1 MKHTRIAV
9 PVWLYGFLPV
19 ACCLVKGLSDRLY
32 TDIDS
37 FLVSITCAGL
47 YGEGSVCPVIHPLL
61 SLMTGFLSRL
71 WLGADWFSVLGQA
84 FVVLGIWWLGT
95 LLALCISQPWKRLTC
110 LLVLCFALLQFS
122 LFNINFTVYAGFF
135 SFLGVATLLLS
146 FRRAL
151 PTFARFFAALFL
163 CLGILWRKEGAT
175 LLLPFLLLDLCV
187 LVFSHR
193 ISRSMVRQLL
203 SCCVLPV
210 AVLLLFSFVF
220 TVASPAR
227 QTASVYSASRS
238 ILVDYPHRSWEEI
251 SETLTDLGISENDYN
266 AVASGILL
274 DTEQVTAD
282 CLQQVSAISQTEAYP
297 LSPVSLFQ
305 TLSALPGVFST
316 PLLRILSLFF
326 LALLLL
332 LMVSGAPLCDKVEAL
347 LALGG
352 AGVICLYYQYLGRL
366 PERVAAC
373 VALALLA
380 VLLPLFLAAPPCQG
394 NPARWFWRIACAA
407 VSCALCLC
415 LWKNRYSYHI
425 LQPALLAGPT
435 ESQTITAEFPGEE
448 NSNSVYLWNA
458 TTLALYM
465 TDHYLS
471 QGKLPDENFV
481 QHNLPW
487 GEWNTSGQP
496 YYAQLLAGL
505 QMENPM
511 QSLLTRPN
519 TYLVGSD
526 TSLIQTWLRE
536 HYDAQAVVQPIG
548 TVDVFALGEVPVWQ
562 ALVEPANASS

>member
-9 PVWLYGFLPV
+9 PFWLYGVLPA
-19 ACCLVKGLSDRLY
+19 ACCLIKGLSDRLY

-61 SLMTGFLSRL
+61 SLMTTFLSRL
-71 WLGADWFSVLGQA
+71 WSGADWFSVLGQT
-84 FVVLGIWWLGT
+84 FVVLGVWWLGS
-95 LLALCISQPWKRLTC
+95 LLALRISHPWKRLTC

-135 SFLGVATLLLS
+135 SFLGIVTLLLS
-146 FRRAL
+146 FRNAL
-151 PTFARFFAALFL
+151 PPFARFFAVLFL
-163 CLGILWRKEGAT
+163 CLGILWRKEGAA
-175 LLLPFLLLDLCV
+175 LLLPFLLLDLCI
-187 LVFSHR
+187 LALSR
-193 ISRSMVRQLL
+193 KISRSLIRQLL
-203 SCCVLPV
+203 FCCVLPV
-210 AVLLLFSFVF
+210 AFLLLFSFVF
-220 TVASPAR
+220 SAASPAR
-227 QTASVYSASRS
+227 QAASVYSASRS

-251 SETLTDLGISENDYN
+251 GGTLADLGLSENDYN
-266 AVASGILL
+266 AVASGMLL
-274 DTEQVTAD
+274 DTERVTAD
-282 CLQQVSAISQTEAYP
+282 FLQQVSAVSQTGAYP
-297 LSPVSLFQ
+297 LSPASLFQ

-316 PLLRILSLFF
+316 PLLRILTLFSLV
-326 LALLLL
+326 LLLL
-332 LMVSGAPLCDKVEAL
+332 LLFSGTPLSEKIEAL

-352 AGVICLYYQYLGRL
+352 ACVICLYYQYLGRL

-380 VLLPLFLAAPPCQG
+380 VLLPLFLSAPPRQNRATC
-394 NPARWFWRIACAA
+394 WFWRIACVVAGCA
-407 VSCALCLC
+407 VCLC
-415 LWKNRYSYHI
+415 LWKNRYSYRI
-425 LQPALLAGPT
+425 LQPALLAGQPAN
-435 ESQTITAEFPGEE
+435 QTTAERAGSESE
-448 NSNSVYLWNA
+448 DTVYLWQS

-471 QGKLPDENFV
+471 QGKLPDKDFV

-487 GEWNTSGQP
+487 GEWNTSGQTG
-496 YYAQLLAGL
+496 YQQFLTSLG
-505 QMENPM
+505 MENPM
-511 QSLLTRPN
+511 QSLLTRPH

-562 ALVEPANASS
+562 AGIAPADVSD